1 MKWKLLFF
9 TSLVPVVERFV
20 REKSHCY
27 GIDVSHNI
35 HHSWRVVELAS
46 LIATREYHLNNA
58 QQEVLYLSSML
69 HDMCD
74 PKYTPWAQAV
84 LDVSNFLQKKCYTSM
99 MVHDGVMNIITSMSY
114 SQVVQPN
121 GSLRFPPWL
130 LKERNFKE
138 VYHTVREADL
148 LTSYDLKRMVHYKHD
163 KLGLLYSTDIYQ
175 DIVDTVNTRMCRLL
189 DKKDMFVS
197 LTAKKIAMVWHTELC
212 HDIMPSLTPD
222 DIYPILQQP
231 VETMEQ
237 FRQKLKIF

>member
-1 MKWKLLFF
+1 MKWTLFF

-20 REKSHCY
+20 REKSHVY
-27 GIDVSHNI
+27 HIDYSHNI

-46 LIATREYHLNNA
+46 FIANREYHWNNA

-74 PKYTPWAQAV
+74 PKYTPWAQSV
-84 LDVSNFLQKKCYTSM
+84 LDVSNFLQKQCYTSM

-130 LKERNFKE
+130 LKEKNFKE

-175 DIVDTVNTRMCRLL
+175 DIVHTTNSRMCRLL
-189 DKKDMFVS
+189 DKKDMFIS
-197 LTAKKIAMVWHTELC
+197 LTAKRVAKEWHKELC
-212 HDIMPSLTPD
+212 DEVMPFLTPD
-222 DIYPILQQP
+222 DIYPILHQP
-231 VETMEQ
+231 IETMDQ